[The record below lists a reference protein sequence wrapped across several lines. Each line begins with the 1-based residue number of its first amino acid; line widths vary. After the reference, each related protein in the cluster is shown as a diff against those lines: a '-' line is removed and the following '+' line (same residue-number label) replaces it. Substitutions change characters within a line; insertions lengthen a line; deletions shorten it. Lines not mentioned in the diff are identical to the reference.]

1 MHNAA
6 PLSTI
11 NIIRY
16 SMVRVG
22 YGGKQNL
29 FGDRGRFVNA
39 IIGRTLG
46 RSRQPS
52 ASISSDRPRLSH
64 SLRYPNT
71 AQNSDKLSAVEKS
84 ATTDPWDQSEI
95 LDNKMHRSLRSGRHS
110 VADSSSLIIALILW
124 RASRPNHVVFRYSG
138 LGRYYPTPSTCT
150 MPPLQNPWRTDMGET
165 L

>member
-1 MHNAA
+1 MHNAT

-11 NIIRY
+11 NIISY

-110 VADSSSLIIALILW
+110 VADSSSLIIALILFGA
-124 RASRPNHVVFRYSG
+124 RKHPGSLG
-138 LGRYYPTPSTCT
+138 LGAGQKSCCTYVCTYSTGYVGGFIST
-150 MPPLQNPWRTDMGET
+150 K
-165 L
+165 